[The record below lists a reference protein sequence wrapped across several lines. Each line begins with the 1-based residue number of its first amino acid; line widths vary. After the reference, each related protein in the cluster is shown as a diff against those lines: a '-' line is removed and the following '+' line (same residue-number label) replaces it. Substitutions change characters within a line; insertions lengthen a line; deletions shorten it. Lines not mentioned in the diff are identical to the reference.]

1 MYHTQEGLLNP
12 FSSNSCIQILQTDL
26 YTFPYWISW
35 ENLKNDQRIFPLV
48 IILSILM
55 TSSLDCVL
63 IWLGENWCWS
73 LLALKGLNSYKTR
86 WKWWQMIKVGS
97 ISTGV
102 WYTPQN
108 REQLYWNSDYM
119 RTSIRSSIS
128 LAILSFSSSDFAS
141 FNLFWRMLR
150 WTFGAGTASV

>member
-35 ENLKNDQRIFPLV
+35 ENLKNYQGIFPLV

-63 IWLGENWCWS
+63 IWLGENWCLS
-73 LLALKGLNSYKTR
+73 LLALNGLNSYKTR
-86 WKWWQMIKVGS
+86 WKWWQMTKVGS
-97 ISTGV
+97 ISTGE
-102 WYTPQN
+102 WYTSQN
-108 REQLYWNSDYM
+108 RKQLYWNSDYT